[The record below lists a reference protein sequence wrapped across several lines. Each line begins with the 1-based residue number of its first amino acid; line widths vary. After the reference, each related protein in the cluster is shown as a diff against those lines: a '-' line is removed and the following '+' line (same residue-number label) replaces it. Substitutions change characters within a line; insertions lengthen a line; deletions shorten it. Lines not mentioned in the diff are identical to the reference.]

1 MKRLIRNLTAALAV
15 ALTVLGCAG
24 QPGGSGWVT
33 LVDGEKGLENFDR
46 IGDANWRGEGGAIVV
61 DKATTK
67 GASLLVSKQSWKDLE
82 IYVEFWAS
90 EDTNSGVYLRAPNPN
105 QVNTASGAF
114 EVQIW
119 DKNPNQL
126 YRTGSLVNVAS
137 AQPIY
142 KAANKWNT
150 FEVHAKGAQI
160 TVKMNGVVTSSTD
173 YAKTHEGRV
182 ALQFNPGTGVVKFR
196 KLMVRPL

>member
-1 MKRLIRNLTAALAV
+1 MKRMIAIAAASLAV
-15 ALTVLGCAG
+15 ALTVFGCAG
-24 QPGGSGWVT
+24 EPGGSGWVT
-33 LVDGEKGLENFDR
+33 LIDGEKGLDNFNR
-46 IGDANWRGEGGAIVV
+46 IGDANWRGEGGAIVA

-67 GASLLVSKQSWKDLE
+67 GASLLVSKQSYKDLE
-82 IYVEFWAS
+82 IYAEFWAS
-90 EDTNSGVYLRAPNPN
+90 EDTNSGVYLRAPDPN
-105 QVNTASGAF
+105 VVNTASGAF

-126 YRTGSLVNVAS
+126 YRTGSLVNVAT

-150 FEVHAKGAQI
+150 FEIYARGSQI
-160 TVKMNGVVTSSTD
+160 TVKMNGTVTSTTD

>member
-1 MKRLIRNLTAALAV
+1 MKRLIAGIAAVLVVALA
-15 ALTVLGCAG
+15 GCSG
-24 QPGGSGWVT
+24 QPAGTGWIT
-33 LVDGEKGLENFDR
+33 LVDGETGLDNFTR
-46 IGDANWRGEGGAIVV
+46 IGDANWRGEGGAIVA
-61 DKATTK
+61 DSATTK
-67 GASLLVSKQSWKDLE
+67 GASVLVSKQSFKDLE

-90 EDTNSGVYLRAPNPN
+90 ENTNSGVYLRAPNPN
-105 QVNTASGAF
+105 LVNTASGAF

-119 DKNPNQL
+119 DKNPNQI

-142 KAANKWNT
+142 KAANQWNT
-150 FEVHAKGAQI
+150 FEIHAKGSQI
-160 TVKMNGVVTSSTD
+160 TVKFNGTVTSSTD

-196 KLMVRPL
+196 KVMVRPL